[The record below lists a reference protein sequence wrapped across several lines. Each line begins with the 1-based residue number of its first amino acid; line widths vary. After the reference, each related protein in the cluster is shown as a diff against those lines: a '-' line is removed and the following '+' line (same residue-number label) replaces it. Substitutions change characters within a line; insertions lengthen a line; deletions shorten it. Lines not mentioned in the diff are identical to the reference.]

1 VNIPIPDL
9 LLRLREKGKREG
21 SEAAAAG
28 TPAMG
33 GWAVMASQPFAWKAA
48 LAGGR
53 IMNVLPTKYVPVAA
67 LQAWQ
72 SSRTLPTWRGGAF
85 RSWLHAHQKE
95 RAGSGSGAARN

>member
-1 VNIPIPDL
+1 
-9 LLRLREKGKREG
+9 
-21 SEAAAAG
+21 
-28 TPAMG
+28 MG